1 MAKAQ
6 IATFLGPQLGLSITG
21 NHCYAYSGLME
32 IDNNETTMLEFTT
45 GNYYSVMKVQ
55 FNYPDTDTSEDYQY
69 KTYLAGI
76 VIQSFVVDYGKIT
89 YPKEYDII
97 VPPYTPVKCTAAN
110 IAATNTRTQIVGITG
125 RIYDA

>member
-1 MAKAQ
+1 MAKKR

-45 GNYYSVMKVQ
+45 GNYYSVMRVQ
-55 FNYPDTDTSEDYQY
+55 FNYPSTSGDDFQY
-69 KTYLAGI
+69 RTYLAGT

-89 YPKEYDII
+89 YPKEYKII
-97 VPPYTPVKCTAAN
+97 VPPRTPVKCTGQNLASSSG
-110 IAATNTRTQIVGITG
+110 RVQIVGITG
-125 RIYDA
+125 RVYDA